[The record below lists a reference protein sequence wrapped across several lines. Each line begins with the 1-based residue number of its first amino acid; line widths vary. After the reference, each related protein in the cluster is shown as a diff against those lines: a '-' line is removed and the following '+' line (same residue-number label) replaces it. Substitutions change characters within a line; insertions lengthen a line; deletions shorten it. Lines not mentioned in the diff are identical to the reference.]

1 MAQFPQMIKIRQTF
15 PGARIDDVPE
25 VVRRELRRISLAKKV
40 KPGWRV
46 AIAVGSRGIACNPA
60 VVATLASEL
69 KAAGAHPF
77 VVSAM
82 GSHGGATAEGQKL
95 VLEDLGIS
103 EKTVGAPLEIT
114 VDVTQVGHLENG
126 MPVYMDSNAYKADGI
141 IAVNRIKPHQVVGH
155 RIGSGVMK
163 VMAIGLGKQ
172 KGCSTI
178 HRYTFGNPAGPYEV
192 IEQVARMFIERMPI
206 VAGVGIIDNA
216 YAQPAR
222 IVAMEAAEIP
232 DVEPKLFQEAK
243 SLLPSL
249 PVEDL
254 DVLIVDR
261 MGKNI
266 SPAGLDPFIIGDRL
280 HGHREL
286 PPHIKRVA
294 VLDLTDESHGNAVGV
309 GAADLIAQRLL
320 DKMDRHATYMNCI
333 SGSALENAKI
343 PVTLATDQDV
353 LETAF
358 KTIGAVE
365 PQAARVIRIKSTLE
379 VDTLDISQSLLA
391 EVKKN
396 PRVEVIGQPKPWT
409 CDAAGNL
416 L

>member
-1 MAQFPQMIKIRQTF
+1 MMQFPQMIKIRQTF
-15 PGARIDDVPE
+15 PGPRIDDVPE
-25 VVRRELRRISLAKKV
+25 TVRRELRRIDLASAI

-60 VVATLASEL
+60 VVATVASEL
-69 KAAGAHPF
+69 KTLGAHPF

-103 EKTVGAPLEIT
+103 EKTVGAPIEVT
-114 VDVTQVGHLENG
+114 VDVTEVGRLENG
-126 MPVYMDSNAYKADGI
+126 MPVYMDSNAYKADAI
-141 IAVNRIKPHQVVGH
+141 IPVNRIKPHMVVGH

-178 HRYTFGNPAGPYEV
+178 HRYSFENPAGPYEL
-192 IEQVARMFIERMPI
+192 IEQVARLFIERMPI
-206 VAGVGIIDNA
+206 VAGIGIIDNA

-222 IVAMEAAEIP
+222 IVAMKAAEIP
-232 DVEPKLFQEAK
+232 VVEPKLFQEAK
-243 SLLPSL
+243 ELLPSL

-254 DVLIVDR
+254 DVLIVER

-280 HGHREL
+280 NGNHTA
-286 PPHIKRVA
+286 PPRVKRVA
-294 VLDLTDESHGNAVGV
+294 VLDLTEESHGNAVGL

-343 PVTLATDQDV
+343 PVTLSTDRDV
-353 LETAF
+353 LETAL

-365 PQAARVIRIKSTLE
+365 PQDARVIRIKSTLE
-379 VDTLDISQSLLA
+379 VDTLYVSQSLVS
-391 EVKKN
+391 EVAGK
-396 PRVEVIGQPKPWT
+396 PRVEVIGQPEPLT
-409 CDAAGNL
+409 FDRTGNL
-416 L
+416 V

>member
-1 MAQFPQMIKIRQTF
+1 MMQFPQMIKIRQTF
-15 PGARIDDVPE
+15 PGPRIDDVPE
-25 VVRRELRRISLAKKV
+25 AVRQELRRIELAKKV

-60 VVATLASEL
+60 VVATIASEL
-69 KAAGAHPF
+69 KRLGAHPF
-77 VVSAM
+77 IVSAM

-103 EKTVGAPLEIT
+103 ERTVGAPIEVT
-114 VDVTQVGHLENG
+114 VDVTEVGHLESG
-126 MPVYMDSNAYKADGI
+126 MPVYMDSNAYKADAI
-141 IAVNRIKPHQVVGH
+141 IPVNRIKPHTVIGH

-163 VMAIGLGKQ
+163 VLAIGLGKQ

-178 HRYTFGNPAGPYEV
+178 HRYSFENPAGPYEI

-232 DVEPKLFQEAK
+232 EVEPALFKEAK

-254 DVLIVDR
+254 DVLIVER

-266 SPAGLDPFIIGDRL
+266 SPAGFDPFIIGDRL
-280 HGHREL
+280 HGNHKA
-286 PPHIKRVA
+286 PPRVKRVV
-294 VLDLTDESHGNAVGV
+294 VLDLTEESHGNAVGL

-320 DKMDRHATYMNCI
+320 DKMDRQATYMNCI

-343 PVTLATDQDV
+343 PVTLSTDRDV

-379 VDTLDISQSLLA
+379 VDTLSVSQSLVS
-391 EVKKN
+391 EVARK
-396 PRVEVIGQPKPWT
+396 PRVEVIGQPEPLT
-409 CDAAGNL
+409 FDAAGNL
-416 L
+416 V